1 VLTDGNGTIGV
12 VGGTTVRASNQIM
25 ALVMSGVFDFSK
37 TYWVINGIAGVD
49 PVMGSIGSAAWARN
63 VIDGD
68 VAYEIDAREADPTW
82 PYAIIPI
89 GSTVPNEKPKREGWE
104 PDLMAHPL
112 NPSLVEWAYALTKDT
127 PIPDTDQMK
136 AYRATYEGFPNAQ
149 KPPFVLIGDTFGS
162 CRYWHGKAMT
172 RWAEDWTR
180 LWTDGKGEFAMSDME
195 DQGFAAALYRLSKM
209 GRVDFQRVLFL
220 RTASNYCMQA
230 PKQDVNNSLHADY
243 AGYIPSLEA
252 AYRVGSKVVHELASH
267 WDEYRDR
274 PPASS

>member
-1 VLTDGNGTIGV
+1 
-12 VGGTTVRASNQIM
+12 
-25 ALVMSGVFDFSK
+25 
-37 TYWVINGIAGVD
+37 
-49 PVMGSIGSAAWARN
+49 
-63 VIDGD
+63 
-68 VAYEIDAREADPTW
+68 
-82 PYAIIPI
+82 
-89 GSTVPNEKPKREGWE
+89 
-104 PDLMAHPL
+104 
-112 NPSLVEWAYALTKDT
+112 
-127 PIPDTDQMK
+127 
-136 AYRATYEGFPNAQ
+136 
-149 KPPFVLIGDTFGS
+149 
-162 CRYWHGKAMT
+162 
-172 RWAEDWTR
+172 
-180 LWTDGKGEFAMSDME
+180 MSDME